1 MSTLLLRL
9 AGPMQSWGVGSKF
22 EIRRTET
29 APSKSAVLGLLASA
43 LGRRRGDSV
52 EDLNKLKFGTRI
64 DLPGEVQYDYQTVKT
79 SKTSYISKR
88 YYISDGIFLVGLE
101 TDDYWFLE
109 KLEAAL
115 KKPIFHL
122 FLGRKSYLPT
132 QPFILGIRSLP
143 LEAAL
148 RLEPW
153 LVPEWRQK
161 EVSSVVRIL
170 IDCSAYDKVAAI
182 QKDVPISFRSERRE
196 YKNRGVMQFY
206 INMHKDTDEDHDPMA
221 ELEEEY
227 VSDES
232 ST

>member
-22 EIRRTET
+22 EIRRTEV

-43 LGRRRGDSV
+43 LGRKRGDALD
-52 EDLNKLKFGTRI
+52 DLNTLKFGTRI
-64 DLPGEVQYDYQTVKT
+64 DLPGEIQYDYQTVKT
-79 SKTSYISKR
+79 GKTSYISKR
-88 YYISDGIFLVGLE
+88 YYISDAIFLVGLE
-101 TDDYWFLE
+101 TDEYRFLE
-109 KLEAAL
+109 EIEAAL
-115 KKPIFHL
+115 KKPVFHL

-132 QPFILGIRSLP
+132 QPFVLGIRSLP

-153 LVPEWRQK
+153 LVPEWRYK

-170 IDCSAYDKVAAI
+170 IDSSPYDKAAAI

-206 INMHKDTDEDHDPMA
+206 VKMHKEKNDEHDPMA